1 MDFFVFDFVS
11 FSFFV
16 KQCSLYKHR
25 ASHTVLKDL
34 LPTFCHQNL
43 GLGFTLGKVFQELS
57 TILRSNQSILK
68 EINPEYSL
76 EGLML
81 KLKPQHFGHLMQ
93 RASGEKS
100 ITGKDPDA
108 GKD

>member
-1 MDFFVFDFVS
+1 MAGTCVVTE
-11 FSFFV
+11 V
-16 KQCSLYKHR
+16 G
-25 ASHTVLKDL
+25 
-34 LPTFCHQNL
+34 LP
-43 GLGFTLGKVFQELS
+43 FTGRLPSEG
-57 TILRSNQSILK
+57 NQSILK